1 MGSVV
6 GRVPTRPGFTYR
18 LNSDEAV
25 YSLDPVT
32 GELSTRARLDRED
45 TRGGQ
50 WDLIV
55 LSSSPTYPIEVSGA
69 LSDIFFVKRFFLLK
83 IKLNQCKSYPYCE
96 YVRLSVLLSENE
108 SNSTQL
114 FSDYC

>member
-25 YSLDPVT
+25 FSLDPVT

-55 LSSSPTYPIEVSGA
+55 LSSSPTYPIEVSA
-69 LSDIFFVKRFFLLK
+69 PLETL
-83 IKLNQCKSYPYCE
+83 
-96 YVRLSVLLSENE
+96 VLRK
-108 SNSTQL
+108 
-114 FSDYC
+114 